1 MSRKKELAK
10 LKKQR
15 TADELEGMFDQFDE
29 QVHAFEEKVSTIKK
43 SIDEFEAKK
52 LVDEN
57 SEEKQED
64 ASPRDV
70 VDPA

>member
-52 LVDEN
+52 LIDEN

-64 ASPRDV
+64 ASPQDV
-70 VDPA
+70 VDPV

>member
-64 ASPRDV
+64 DSPQDV